1 MRHPLQTPHSG
12 YHWDGSD
19 HYFKGAWILHTLR
32 HAIGADEQWWPIF
45 KGFYQEYKLSLI
57 DTEDFVNYVN
67 EQTGQ
72 DWTAFFDQ
80 YLRYAQPPRLEYE
93 LEEKGKNLRVRYR
106 WVADVDDFAMPVI
119 VGNGDKEVRITPNTR
134 EWQET
139 VLFRTAASDF
149 EVAQDRFL
157 VKTKRIRS

>member
-1 MRHPLQTPHSG
+1 M
-12 YHWDGSD
+12 
-19 HYFKGAWILHTLR
+19 
-32 HAIGADEQWWPIF
+32 
-45 KGFYQEYKLSLI
+45 
-57 DTEDFVNYVN
+57 
-67 EQTGQ
+67 
-72 DWTAFFDQ
+72 
-80 YLRYAQPPRLEYE
+80 
-93 LEEKGKNLRVRYR
+93 
-106 WVADVDDFAMPVI
+106 ADVDDFAMPVI